1 MIDGWR
7 MAREPM
13 RASSEKPVERMAAG
27 STRSEWYVWERPCA
41 LVWVMALRGPVLV
54 EEQPAC
60 RGKCDGIRGEGKPH
74 LLAGMSPA
82 SK

>member
-1 MIDGWR
+1 
-7 MAREPM
+7 
-13 RASSEKPVERMAAG
+13 
-27 STRSEWYVWERPCA
+27 VWERPCA
-41 LVWVMALRGPVLV
+41 LVWVMAFRGPVLV

-74 LLAGMSPA
+74 LEIGFSPA